1 MNIVNNLNAVQTIAN
16 ALSDLNKKVV
26 FVGGA
31 VVSLYSNDPAAD
43 DVRETDDVDI
53 TLEIASLVELEM
65 IRELLT
71 KKGFTQSADDTVM
84 CRFHYKGIVV
94 DVMSTEEMG
103 WAPGNPWFKSGFL
116 HLEQKQVGEIKINTL
131 PLSYF
136 LATKFSA
143 YHDRGGNDPRASH
156 DFEDI
161 AYILDNRTDL
171 VEEILNSAKDVQSY
185 LKGEFKAIIENKLMQ
200 EAILGN
206 LPYQVQIERYNIII
220 EKLIKVVFDTEGIE

>member
-1 MNIVNNLNAVQTIAN
+1 MNIVNNLSAVQTIAN

-43 DVRETDDVDI
+43 DMRETEDVDI
-53 TLEIASLVELEM
+53 TLEITSLVELEM

-71 KKGFTQSADDTVM
+71 QKGFTQSADDKVM

-116 HLEQKQVGEIKINTL
+116 HLQQRQVGEITINIL
-131 PLSYF
+131 PLAYF

-143 YHDRGGNDPRASH
+143 YHGRGGNDPLASH

-161 AYILDNRTDL
+161 TYILDNRTDL
-171 VEEILNSAKDVQSY
+171 VEEIHNSPVEVQSF
-185 LKGEFKAIIENKLMQ
+185 LKVEFKEIIDSNLLQ

-206 LPYQVQIERYNIII
+206 LPYQIQTARS
-220 EKLIKVVFDTEGIE
+220 LISGNTNCYLL